1 MNDAKST
8 DKTSTGGSSARRC
21 LKILKLLKG
30 KTLDGLSNTDIA
42 KALGESAPN
51 VCRALAVLEDEGLVH
66 KLESGKWAHSV
77 GMLQIAVAHAR
88 CMDEMERKLREIS
101 QRVAAGSL

>member
-1 MNDAKST
+1 MATT
-8 DKTSTGGSSARRC
+8 DKTTTGGSSARRC
-21 LKILKLLKG
+21 LRILKLLKG
-30 KTLDGLSNTDIA
+30 KTLDGLTNSEIA
-42 KALGESAPN
+42 VSLGESAPN

-88 CMDEMERKLREIS
+88 CMDEMERKLREIN
-101 QRVAAGSL
+101 QRVLAGTL